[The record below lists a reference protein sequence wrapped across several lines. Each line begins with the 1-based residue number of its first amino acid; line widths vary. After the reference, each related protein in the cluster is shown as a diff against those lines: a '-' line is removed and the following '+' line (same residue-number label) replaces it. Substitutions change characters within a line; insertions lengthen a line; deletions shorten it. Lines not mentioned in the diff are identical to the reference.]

1 MGKVKLN
8 ITTRSDHHNNNLA
21 YQEKF
26 QEREAWHKLVV
37 KVICWKDGHLAN
49 KITPKEWETY
59 CERTV
64 KTNVS
69 HGKDKVLHSLK
80 ETKDIITNHGGFE

>member
-1 MGKVKLN
+1 MKVS
-8 ITTRSDHHNNNLA
+8 TRSNNHNNNLA

-37 KVICWKDGHLAN
+37 KMICWQDGHLVD
-49 KITPKEWETY
+49 KITSKEWKTY
-59 CERTV
+59 CEHTV

-69 HGKDKVLHSLK
+69 HRKDRVLDSLK
-80 ETKDIITNHGGFE
+80 ETKEIITDHGGFE